1 MAKILT
7 GSKLNKALNKCIN
20 DIAKDIDRLMGE
32 NGNEGDLKKLVG
44 DIMTY
49 NVYDTD
55 PSLMSYI
62 PPIDLEEKE
71 GLKNTN
77 GQFSV
82 DRSYQSLWINRNTF
96 SPENIRKNPQ
106 VLAKLLTT
114 VSHEMRHWYQHNYKN
129 STQSQDLVLAGQD
142 NDLFQDATKD
152 FSLPRALGSQDL
164 NALYAK
170 VGHDDLVNDV
180 MIMAEQGV
188 VGNEDL
194 ETLLKSNDNA
204 MRNWISNQIA
214 WAGYS
219 SSSYELDARLTG
231 TSEMANIVSA
241 LRNVKSKNVKS
252 WANETDIHAL
262 IENELNN
269 EEVNY
274 NVAEGKA
281 GLPINRVVQLMGNV
295 EDGTTFEEFKA
306 SFFNDR
312 TDEEIDKLMNI
323 AVAQGVP
330 MRQRDQLSN
339 EQYLNLFRE
348 GKIDGFE
355 GEKVDVTPRA
365 YKEILNSIKDLVGM
379 DEVYDRA
386 KDLFLEG
393 KFEEAYSLNGV
404 KGTGL
409 KSLMK
414 FNDHLNKVAEEN
426 IDTLCQYLKD
436 GKADENVLRKCLTTK
451 TKTEFAGQLND
462 ARLEHINSVQNDI
475 ETKNLNFYEANETTL
490 KTLTDLNLIVK
501 DIETMGEDLDND
513 TIAQYFKLTD
523 QYIETLNNL
532 SEAQKNN
539 LYENELERYNKY
551 FNSPSLED
559 DYRNAVQTDPE
570 IYDYL
575 IEQIGKNQNNINC
588 VIDSRDLIG
597 VFKEKVKDLKEIYI
611 LDENEN
617 SSENKVQQEVDKVTQ
632 DNELQEPSTQ
642 TPQSGETEVKDD
654 DTNKGD
660 DDDFSLE

>member
-330 MRQRDQLSN
+330 MRQRVQLSN

>member
-170 VGHDDLVNDV
+170 VGHEDLGNDV

-330 MRQRDQLSN
+330 MRQRVQLSN

-490 KTLTDLNLIVK
+490 KTLTDLN
-501 DIETMGEDLDND
+501 
-513 TIAQYFKLTD
+513 
-523 QYIETLNNL
+523 
-532 SEAQKNN
+532 
-539 LYENELERYNKY
+539 
-551 FNSPSLED
+551 
-559 DYRNAVQTDPE
+559 
-570 IYDYL
+570 
-575 IEQIGKNQNNINC
+575 C
-588 VIDSRDLIG
+588 
-597 VFKEKVKDLKEIYI
+597 
-611 LDENEN
+611 
-617 SSENKVQQEVDKVTQ
+617 
-632 DNELQEPSTQ
+632 
-642 TPQSGETEVKDD
+642 
-654 DTNKGD
+654 
-660 DDDFSLE
+660 